1 MGKIMLSIG
10 VLSDWE
16 DYMPD
21 LIRRARNSSSS
32 VHILEFAVPLGMG
45 LLTSNKPPED
55 EAYPRASSAAALPT
69 AELPTDEQHVDPAD
83 LPTDTAEA
91 ALETTAFLESV
102 ADFLRRDGL
111 TVTTAWLP
119 MLDHHKLGEYAHAQS
134 VSTVALIRR
143 GWWATLLNGDDRPGL
158 LRDGLDVVYL
168 ERTHPSDSP
177 ERAKVALIPANG
189 ELSGS

>member
-1 MGKIMLSIG
+1 MGKIMLAMG
-10 VLSDWE
+10 MLTDWE

-21 LIRRARNSSSS
+21 LIRRARAASNS
-32 VHILEFAVPLGMG
+32 VHILEFATTLGMG

-55 EAYPRASSAAALPT
+55 EAYPLASSQPA
-69 AELPTDEQHVDPAD
+69 LPTDEQHFDPND
-83 LPTDTAEA
+83 MPEDTAEA

-119 MLDHHKLGEYAHAQS
+119 MLDHHQLGEYALSQSAQ
-134 VSTVALIRR
+134 TVALIRR
-143 GWWATLLNGDDRPGL
+143 GWWATLWAGDDGPGL
-158 LRDGLDVVYL
+158 LRDGLEVVYL
-168 ERTHPSDSP
+168 ERSNPTELP
-177 ERAKVALIPANG
+177 ERVAAVTIPVNA

>member
-1 MGKIMLSIG
+1 MGKIMLAMG
-10 VLSDWE
+10 VLGDWE

-32 VHILEFAVPLGMG
+32 VHILEFATPLGMG

-55 EAYPRASSAAALPT
+55 EAYPQASSAAALPT
-69 AELPTDEQHVDPAD
+69 DEQHFDPAD
-83 LPTDTAEA
+83 MPDDTAEA

-119 MLDHHKLGEYAHAQS
+119 MLDHDKLGEYAHSQS

-143 GWWATLLNGDDRPGL
+143 GWWATLLSGDDRPGL

-168 ERTHPSDSP
+168 ERTHPSDPP
-177 ERAKVALIPANG
+177 ERVKATVMPANS

>member
-1 MGKIMLSIG
+1 MEKIMLVIG
-10 VLSDWE
+10 MQNDWE

-21 LIRRARNSSSS
+21 LIRRAHHSSSS
-32 VHILEFAVPLGMG
+32 VHILELATPLGMG

-55 EAYPRASSAAALPT
+55 ESYPRASSAEALPS
-69 AELPTDEQHVDPAD
+69 DEQHFDPHD
-83 LPTDTAEA
+83 MPEDTAEA

-119 MLDHHKLGEYAHAQS
+119 MLDHDKLGEYAHSISAQ
-134 VSTVALIRR
+134 TVALIRR
-143 GWWATLLNGDDRPGL
+143 GWWATLLSSDDRPGL
-158 LRDGLDVVYL
+158 LRSGLDVVYL
-168 ERTHPSDSP
+168 ERTNPDEPP
-177 ERAKVALIPANG
+177 ERAKAVVIPVGG

>member
-1 MGKIMLSIG
+1 MAKIMLVIG
-10 VLSDWE
+10 MLKDWE

-21 LIRRARNSSSS
+21 LIRRARHSSNS
-32 VHILEFAVPLGMG
+32 VHILELAAPLGTG

-55 EAYPRASSAAALPT
+55 ESYPRASSAAT
-69 AELPTDEQHVDPAD
+69 IPTDERHFDATEMPD
-83 LPTDTAEA
+83 DTAEA
-91 ALETTAFLESV
+91 ALETTVFLESV

-119 MLDHHKLGEYAHAQS
+119 MLEHDKLGEYAHSQF
-134 VSTVALIRR
+134 VQTVALIRR
-143 GWWATLLNGDDRPGL
+143 GWWATLLGGDDRPGL

-168 ERTHPSDSP
+168 ERTNPADP
-177 ERAKVALIPANG
+177 PDRAKAAVTPIGG

>member
-1 MGKIMLSIG
+1 MGKIMLAVG
-10 VLSDWE
+10 VLGDWE

-21 LIRRARNSSSS
+21 LIRRARAEQNS
-32 VHILEFAVPLGMG
+32 VHILEFAVVLGMG

-55 EAYPRASSAAALPT
+55 ESYPRASSAAALPT
-69 AELPTDEQHVDPAD
+69 DEQHFDPAG
-83 LPTDTAEA
+83 LPADTAEA
-91 ALETTAFLESV
+91 AHETTAFLESV

-168 ERTHPSDSP
+168 ERTHPSDPP
-177 ERAKVALIPANG
+177 ERVKATLMPANS

>member
-1 MGKIMLSIG
+1 MGKIMLAMGIFT
-10 VLSDWE
+10 DWE

-21 LIRRARNSSSS
+21 LIRRARAEQSS
-32 VHILEFAVPLGMG
+32 VHLLEFAAPLGMS
-45 LLTSNKPPED
+45 LLTSNKPSDD
-55 EAYPRASSAAALPT
+55 ESYPQASSQPVLS
-69 AELPTDEQHVDPAD
+69 TDEQYFDPSD
-83 LPTDTAEA
+83 MPDDTAEA

-119 MLDHHKLGEYAHAQS
+119 MLDHDKLGGYAHSISAH
-134 VSTVALIRR
+134 TVALIRR
-143 GWWATLLNGDDRPGL
+143 GWWATLLTGDDRPGL

-168 ERTHPSDSP
+168 ERTHPADAP
-177 ERAKVALIPANG
+177 ERTKAVTVPTGG